1 MPVAARRLRDIVIT
15 SPSNPRVKRL
25 VRLRRRRDREEE
37 GVTIVEGVDEVRRA
51 IGAGATVREAY
62 RREGHALEGLDPGV
76 DVVELSAEAFDKAAV
91 RGPAAGLLAVVDDPT
106 RTLHGLEIGDDPLLL
121 VVEGGEKPGNL
132 GAMLRTADA
141 VGVDAVIVADPTTDV
156 ANPNVVRASLGCVF
170 TVPVARASSHEA
182 IAWLRGHG
190 VAIAATLVDGAVD
203 LWDARLTGGVAVVIG
218 TEHDGLSDVWPEAAD
233 VAVRIPM
240 SGVADSLNA
249 SVSAAVL
256 LYEAAR
262 QRSTA

>member
-1 MPVAARRLRDIVIT
+1 MIT

-25 VRLRRRRDREEE
+25 VRLRRRRDRETE

-51 IGAGATVREAY
+51 IDAGATVREAY
-62 RREGHALEGLDPGV
+62 RRAGHVLEGVDPGV
-76 DVVELSAEAFDKAAV
+76 EVEELGAEAFDKASV
-91 RGPAAGLLAVVDDPT
+91 RGAAAGLLAVVDDPT
-106 RTLHGLEIGDDPLLL
+106 LTLHELEVGVDPLVL
-121 VVEGGEKPGNL
+121 VVEGVEKPGNL

-170 TVPVARASSHEA
+170 TVPVARASTLET
-182 IAWLRGHG
+182 IPWLRGHG
-190 VAIAATLVDGAVD
+190 VRITATLVDGAVD
-203 LWDARLTGGVAVVIG
+203 LWDADLSGGVAVVIG
-218 TEHDGLSDVWPEAAD
+218 TEHEGLADVWAEAAD
-233 VAVRIPM
+233 QAVRIPM
-240 SGVADSLNA
+240 RGVADSLNA

-262 QRSTA
+262 QRSTT

>member
-1 MPVAARRLRDIVIT
+1 ML
-15 SPSNPRVKRL
+15 
-25 VRLRRRRDREEE
+25 
-37 GVTIVEGVDEVRRA
+37 
-51 IGAGATVREAY
+51 REA
-62 RREGHALEGLDPGV
+62 AQL
-76 DVVELSAEAFDKAAV
+76 
-91 RGPAAGLLAVVDDPT
+91 
-106 RTLHGLEIGDDPLLL
+106 
-121 VVEGGEKPGNL
+121 
-132 GAMLRTADA
+132 LRTADA

-170 TVPVARASSHEA
+170 TVPVARSSTHEA

-190 VAIAATLVDGAVD
+190 IVIAATLVDGTVD
-203 LWDARLTGGVAVVIG
+203 LWDADLTGGVAVVVG
-218 TEHDGLSDVWPEAAD
+218 TEHEGLSTDWAEAAD
-233 VAVRIPM
+233 VAIRIPM